1 MTDHNCGQLGE
12 FLKRFWWSWDSEA
25 QKCVDCE
32 AENLKKNWIS
42 AACRWF
48 LFPLSTCMSGRLALW
63 DLTFRDASALPS
75 LCDPLLSSQ
84 VGHEEFPSPKKWWS
98 VHCQS
103 REHPHIFTPFY
114 TSMCLQTFGAQ
125 VWSSYIQ
132 WNKENQW
139 IGVSPVFSITARTA
153 HPGNETNYQMLQAR
167 TCDFTESPS
176 GPEVKPQL
184 PVGNVW
190 RQDCLGRVAGIEQ
203 SINVNGFHSNLLK
216 IPRADDTMHL
226 KGHVYHHST
235 HLSIVFGSMCMR
247 LCLCLYIYVALQKCI
262 HIHIYNIS
270 WFFFASDKCVVD
282 LYLNCIS
289 YLYIYT

>member
-1 MTDHNCGQLGE
+1 MGPKPNDGPRHFHGMTDHNCGQLGE
-12 FLKRFWWSWDSEA
+12 FLKRFWGSWDSEA

-32 AENLKKNWIS
+32 AEFFKKNWTS

-63 DLTFRDASALPS
+63 DLAFRDASALPS

-125 VWSSYIQ
+125 VWFSYIQ

-153 HPGNETNYQMLQAR
+153 HPDASSADLRLYRKPFRTRSKTAAPSRKCLAAR
-167 TCDFTESPS
+167 LPWQGCRDRTIHQCQWISQRSLENTKSGWYNVFERARISSRHTPVYSFWEHVYETESMP
-176 GPEVKPQL
+176 
-184 PVGNVW
+184 
-190 RQDCLGRVAGIEQ
+190 I
-203 SINVNGFHSNLLK
+203 
-216 IPRADDTMHL
+216 
-226 KGHVYHHST
+226 
-235 HLSIVFGSMCMR
+235 
-247 LCLCLYIYVALQKCI
+247 YIYMAL
-262 HIHIYNIS
+262 H
-270 WFFFASDKCVVD
+270 
-282 LYLNCIS
+282 
-289 YLYIYT
+289 

>member
-1 MTDHNCGQLGE
+1 MRWL
-12 FLKRFWWSWDSEA
+12 WSR
-25 QKCVDCE
+25 
-32 AENLKKNWIS
+32 NFKKNWTS

-63 DLTFRDASALPS
+63 DLAFRDASALPS

-125 VWSSYIQ
+125 VWFSYIQ

-203 SINVNGFHSNLLK
+203 SINVNGFHSDLLK
-216 IPRADDTMHL
+216 IPRADDTMYL
-226 KGHVYHHST
+226 KGHVYHHGT

-247 LCLCLYIYVALQKCI
+247 LSLCLYIYGI
-262 HIHIYNIS
+262 
-270 WFFFASDKCVVD
+270 
-282 LYLNCIS
+282 
-289 YLYIYT
+289 T